1 MRRWGEME
9 WYQGQRVEF
18 DWPGNREDDYWFF
31 YLAILASC
39 PRPWFITRGEV
50 LFPLGVVS
58 RFGCCLIERKK
69 KPVPCVARHHW
80 LSSIASIVPRVESK
94 FSVTLKVTHFFL
106 FLSFFLS
113 GCTTKKD
120 SQRGTR
126 SSRKNETCSSLL
138 FFLFFLFARSRTNA
152 GWADVGRRRR
162 RTWITRTTRRDGVCL
177 FVVCLCRNAR
187 LIVIGYSLVSLSCND

>member
-1 MRRWGEME
+1 MRRLGEME

-18 DWPGNREDDYWFF
+18 VWSGNREDDYWFF

-106 FLSFFLS
+106 SFFLVAPQKRIINAEQEAA
-113 GCTTKKD
+113 G
-120 SQRGTR
+120 RTR
-126 SSRKNETCSSLL
+126 LVLPS
-138 FFLFFLFARSRTNA
+138 FFSFFLFARSRTNA

-162 RTWITRTTRRDGVCL
+162 RTWITRTTRRDGVCW
-177 FVVCLCRNAR
+177 FVVCLCRNAQ